1 MNGTTGTVTA
11 HAAHQRGL
19 DLPAQQRG
27 LGLPAQQRGVDL
39 PAPPRGVDLG
49 ALMHALVQPWRE
61 LHRWPPLSWLMPQ
74 PHVCLLQAD
83 GGVSRWAGDAP
94 VPGDA
99 RSAPFTAVEL
109 PEPIRLDCRLQLP
122 AMSSVDLHAAVALEV
137 RTASP
142 FEASDLAW
150 GYRAREAGAGLA
162 VHAVL
167 ASRRAV
173 DQHLAACADRL
184 AGRTAPE
191 VWARDDAGRAVVLQ
205 GYGEAARERRAVRGR
220 WSVYALLALAL
231 ALGAAAAVT
240 PTVQLKLRAMQ
251 AAAAMQEVEARM
263 APLLAQREAL
273 VRTQGDIDAL
283 HGLIAER
290 VEPLAV
296 MDLLTQLIPDDTFLQ
311 RLQVQGTKVTISGQT
326 PNTAALM
333 NALSGHPD
341 VRDVRS
347 PSAATRAMG
356 GGRENFTIEL
366 TLSPSS
372 PPSSAAGQ
380 PGGKSS

>member
-1 MNGTTGTVTA
+1 MNTSTGAVTA
-11 HAAHQRGL
+11 DAAPQRGL
-19 DLPAQQRG
+19 DPA
-27 LGLPAQQRGVDL
+27 
-39 PAPPRGVDLG
+39 
-49 ALMHALVQPWRE
+49 ALLRALAQPWRE

-74 PHVCLLQAD
+74 PHLCLLQAD

-94 VPGDA
+94 VPGDPL
-99 RSAPFTAVEL
+99 SAPFTAVEL
-109 PEPIRLDCRLQLP
+109 PEAQRLDCRLQLP
-122 AMSSVDLHAAVALEV
+122 SMSGADLHAAVALEV

-142 FEASDLAW
+142 FEAADLAW
-150 GYRAREAGAGLA
+150 GYRARAAGAGLA

-173 DQHLAACADRL
+173 DQHLAGCADRL
-184 AGRTAPE
+184 AGRSAPE
-191 VWARDDAGRAVVLQ
+191 VWARDDEGRAVVLQ

-220 WSVYALLALAL
+220 RGVYALLALAL

-251 AAAAMQEVEARM
+251 AAAAYQEVETRM

-283 HGLIAER
+283 RGLIAER

-311 RLQVQGTKVTISGQT
+311 RLQVQGAKVTISGQT

-356 GGRENFTIEL
+356 GARENFTIEL
-366 TLSPSS
+366 NLSPSS
-372 PPSSAAGQ
+372 LQPSAAGQ
-380 PGGKSS
+380 PAARAS